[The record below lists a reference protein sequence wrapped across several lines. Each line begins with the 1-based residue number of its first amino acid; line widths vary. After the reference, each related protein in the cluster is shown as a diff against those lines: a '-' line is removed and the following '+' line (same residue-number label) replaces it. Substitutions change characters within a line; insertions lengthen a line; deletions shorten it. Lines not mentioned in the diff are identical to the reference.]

1 MKKVAIFA
9 SGTGSNFEAIC
20 DNEDLKKIISIE
32 WLICD
37 KPNALV
43 IEKAKKRNIKTFV
56 FEPKVYASKQEYEV
70 EILNLVQEM
79 DYLFLAGYM
88 RLISEFFLKS
98 FQKPILNLHPSL
110 LPKYKG
116 KDAIKQAYDNGDL
129 EIGISIHY
137 VNEEMD
143 GGEVIAQKSIK
154 VVDGESLDDV
164 TNRIHELEHYLY
176 PKVIKE
182 IVGGKNEKSIN

>member
-43 IEKAKKRNIKTFV
+43 IEKAKKRNIKVFV
-56 FEPKVYASKQEYEV
+56 FDPKNYTCKQEYEV

>member
-20 DNEDLKKIISIE
+20 DSENLKSLICVE

-37 KPNALV
+37 KENALV
-43 IEKAKKRNIKTFV
+43 IEKAKKRNIDTFV
-56 FEPKVYASKQEYEV
+56 FNPKSYENKRAYEK
-70 EILNLVQEM
+70 EILEIIKEV
-79 DYLFLAGYM
+79 DYIFLAGYM
-88 RLISEFFLKS
+88 RLITKEFLVEFC
-98 FQKPILNLHPSL
+98 KPVLNLHPSL

-116 KDAIKQAYDNGDL
+116 KDAIKQAYENGEK

-143 GGEVIAQKSIK
+143 GGEVIAQR
-154 VVDGESLDDV
+154 SLQVKENETLASV
-164 TNRIHELEHYLY
+164 TNRIHLLEHELY
-176 PKVIKE
+176 PIVIEK
-182 IVGGKNEKSIN
+182 IVGGEK

>member
-43 IEKAKKRNIKTFV
+43 IEKAKKRNIKIFV
-56 FEPKVYASKQEYEV
+56 FDSKVYASKQEYEV

>member
-9 SGTGSNFEAIC
+9 SGKGSNFEAIC

-43 IEKAKKRNIKTFV
+43 IEKAKKRNIKIFV
-56 FEPKVYASKQEYEV
+56 FDPKNYTCKQEYEV